1 MGQSMSK
8 DRTQDTR
15 AADTGAAPAPAP
27 FSRPVAVARLSRKQP
42 TPFEIEADAAE
53 LADLARFLE
62 LPRLDRL
69 SFAGEIAPAGE
80 KGLGEGLDE
89 GWEVRGRL
97 VAELEQTCVASLE
110 PVAVRHDAA
119 VERLYLPEDRL
130 PPVREVTLDP
140 DEPDEPDAYTTT
152 IDPARLALESL
163 ALMLDPYPRAAGAEP
178 GPTTAAP
185 PGAAPIEEEEL
196 NPFAGLAELKRRLE
210 RRGN

>member
-1 MGQSMSK
+1 MGQTMSK
-8 DRTQDTR
+8 NRTHDARGDTR
-15 AADTGAAPAPAP
+15 DTAPVAPLDAPPAPL
-27 FSRPVAVARLSRKQP
+27 SRPVAVTRLSRRQP

-53 LADLARFLE
+53 LAALASFLDV
-62 LPRLDRL
+62 PRVDRL
-69 SFAGEIAPAGE
+69 SFEGEIAPMG
-80 KGLGEGLDE
+80 DE

-97 VAELEQTCVASLE
+97 IAELEQTCVVSLD
-110 PVAVRHDAA
+110 PVPVRHDAE
-119 VERLYLPEDRL
+119 VQRLYLPEDRL

-152 IDPARLALESL
+152 IDPAALAVESL

-178 GPTTAAP
+178 GPTTATP

-210 RRGN
+210 RGGK

>member
-15 AADTGAAPAPAP
+15 AAPSDAQSAAASAPA
-27 FSRPVAVARLSRKQP
+27 FSRPVAVARLSRGQP

-53 LADLARFLE
+53 LAALARFLE

-69 SFAGEIAPAGE
+69 SFAGEIAPAGD
-80 KGLGEGLDE
+80 KSLGE

-97 VAELEQTCVASLE
+97 IAELEQTCVVSLE

-196 NPFAGLAELKRRLE
+196 KPFAGLAELKRRLE